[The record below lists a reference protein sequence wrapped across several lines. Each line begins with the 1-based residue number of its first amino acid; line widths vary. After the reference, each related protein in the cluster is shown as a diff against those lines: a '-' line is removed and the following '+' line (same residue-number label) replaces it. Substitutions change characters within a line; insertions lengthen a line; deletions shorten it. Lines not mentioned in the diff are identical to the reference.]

1 MFTASLLIP
10 AIIAITIAYLIGSI
24 SAAIL
29 ICRLMGLPDPR
40 DSGSGNPGATNVLR
54 VGGKLPAALTLLG
67 DALKGL
73 IPVAVTALLI
83 QHEPTTA
90 VVALAAFL
98 GHLYPVFFDF
108 RGGKGVA
115 TALGALFGIGL
126 STGLL
131 AVLSWLLVCLAFRIS
146 SLAALIT
153 FTLVPLYLLS
163 TGQNAFAVVYVVIAG
178 MLYYSHR
185 ENIKRILAG
194 TEPKVGKKV

>member
-1 MFTASLLIP
+1 
-10 AIIAITIAYLIGSI
+10 
-24 SAAIL
+24 
-29 ICRLMGLPDPR
+29 MGLPDPR
-40 DSGSGNPGATNVLR
+40 ESGSGNPGATNVLR

-90 VVALAAFL
+90 LVAMAAFL

-115 TALGALFGIGL
+115 TALGALFGISL

-131 AVLSWLLVCLAFRIS
+131 AVVAWLLVCLVFRIS

-153 FTLVPLYLLS
+153 FTLVPLYLVS
-163 TGQNAFAVVYVVIAG
+163 TGYYSFALVYVVIAG

-194 TEPKVGKKV
+194 TEPKVGKKA

>member
-10 AIIAITIAYLIGSI
+10 AIIATSITYIIGSI

-73 IPVAVTALLI
+73 IPVAVTALLL

-163 TGQNAFAVVYVVIAG
+163 TGHNAFAVVYIVIAG

>member
-1 MFTASLLIP
+1 
-10 AIIAITIAYLIGSI
+10 
-24 SAAIL
+24 
-29 ICRLMGLPDPR
+29 MGLPDPR

-73 IPVAVTALLI
+73 IPVAITALLI
-83 QHEPTTA
+83 KHEPTTA
-90 VVALAAFL
+90 LVAMAAFL

-131 AVLSWLLVCLAFRIS
+131 AVVSWLLICLAFRIS

-153 FTLVPLYLLS
+153 FTLVPLYLFT
-163 TGQNAFAVVYVVIAG
+163 TGYNSFALVYVVIAG

-194 TEPKVGKKV
+194 TEPKVGKKA